1 MSHVKRDDAD
11 VLRVTE
17 NTMSCGAGTLRNVPG
32 KEATIKV
39 DGKSTLTRREANI
52 KPVNAIAVRY
62 MQ

>member
-11 VLRVTE
+11 VLRIKE
-17 NTMSCGAGTLRNVPG
+17 EYCELWSGTLGNVHS

-39 DGKSTLTRREANI
+39 DGKSTLTRREANT